1 MSKQTHCNVEQEEP
15 KIDPKLSES
24 IARGKDNH
32 NFPRKV
38 CNNGSLKL
46 GTMGVGALIAIS
58 KKFITQLM

>member
-32 NFPRKV
+32 NFPSKV

-46 GTMGVGALIAIS
+46 GTMGVGALIATS